1 MQLVEQK
8 LAKFLPKFKAII
20 NQLRNKALSN
30 KKLDNAEQKSL
41 PSKAYRSFAVY

>member
-8 LAKFLPKFKAII
+8 LAKSLPKFKAII

-30 KKLDNAEQKSL
+30 KKPENAKQKGL
-41 PSKAYRSFAVY
+41 PSKAYGSFTVY